1 MSFFFNN
8 FPGFGGDDDD
18 DGFSGFPG
26 GFGKPKPKK
35 DVDTTKYYKV
45 LGVDKNCSQDDI
57 KRAYKKLVR
66 TKHPDKGGNEKEFQE
81 IQVAYNTLSDE
92 DKRKVYDEYGEEGIK
107 EGMDGKG
114 PSDIFDFFT
123 GGRGGRNAKRK
134 TKSVLQQMEVSLE
147 YIYVGKEKYLEINRY
162 RICPKCKG
170 NGSKD
175 PNANTKCT
183 GCNGRGVK
191 MVVQRMGNTI
201 LQSQQACPDCR
212 GEGYVIKEHDKCT
225 QCKGNKVNKE
235 SKMIKILLDKGAPD
249 GKRYT
254 FEGESDE
261 MPGYEPGDVI
271 IEIKIKKHKLFE
283 RAGADLTYTADI
295 SLLEALTGFQLL
307 ITHLDGRKVLIK
319 SKPGEIIK
327 PGVMKTVKDCGMPFF
342 DHPTNFGNLYIKF
355 NIKFPKSLQENQKKA
370 LQQLF
375 PKIVMQIK
383 DIDSIKE
390 KYNMTDY
397 KESETNTFATGGNR
411 PEENEEENDG
421 PRPGGGV
428 RCENQ

>member
-1 MSFFFNN
+1 MSFFFN
-8 FPGFGGDDDD
+8 GFGDDDD
-18 DGFSGFPG
+18 FGGFSGFPG

-45 LGVDKNCSQDDI
+45 LGVEKTASQDEI
-57 KRAYKKLVR
+57 RRAYRKLVK
-66 TKHPDKGGNEKEFQE
+66 TKHPDKGGSQKEFQE
-81 IQVAYNTLSDE
+81 IQLAYDTLSDE
-92 DKRKVYDEYGEEGIK
+92 NKRKVYDEYGEEGIK
-107 EGMDGKG
+107 EGMDGQG
-114 PSDIFDFFT
+114 PSDIFDLFT
-123 GGRGGRNAKRK
+123 GGGRKNVKKK

-147 YIYVGKEKYLEINRY
+147 DIYKGSEKYLEINRY
-162 RICPKCKG
+162 RICKKCRG

-201 LQSQQACPDCR
+201 LQSQQSCPDCR
-212 GEGYVIKEHDKCT
+212 GEGYVIKESDKCT
-225 QCKGNKVNKE
+225 SCRGNKVNKE
-235 SKMIKILLDKGAPD
+235 SKTIKILLDKGAPD

-271 IEIKIKKHKLFE
+271 IEIKIKKHNLFQRE
-283 RAGADLTYTADI
+283 GADLTYVADI
-295 SLLEALTGFQLL
+295 SLLEALTGFELL

-327 PGVMKTVKDCGMPFF
+327 PGVMKTVKECGMPFF
-342 DHPTNFGNLYIKF
+342 DHPTKFGNLYIKF
-355 NIKFPKSLQENQKKA
+355 NIKFPKSLEESQKNA

-375 PKIVMQIK
+375 PKIVMPIK

-390 KYNMTDY
+390 KYNMTEY
-397 KESETNTFATGGNR
+397 KESETNKFATGGNK
-411 PEENEEENDG
+411 EEEDEENDDG
-421 PRPGGGV
+421 PRTGGV